1 MDFPQ
6 FRKRFDNK
14 SYYKI
19 INERNMQEV
28 QIVGEKHF
36 IFDIKADKYF
46 EILRIQEILDDKNEL
61 YSVISKE
68 EFEAL

>member
-46 EILRIQEILDDKNEL
+46 EILRIQEILDDKIEL